1 MPEDLPQEA
10 DKPKISKAA
19 HKRRQIKEVKTKL
32 QNLSPKATA
41 EVVEE
46 VLATQARKQV
56 GGLTNFL
63 REHGVVGV
71 GVGLVFGI
79 QIKAVVDTIMLS
91 FVNPFTQL
99 VLPGSVALA
108 NQTVS
113 LRIGGKTAAL
123 GWGAIAYSLLTFIMV
138 ALIVYVAYRMLRLDK
153 LAKKKD

>member
-1 MPEDLPQEA
+1 MPEVPTQD
-10 DKPKISKAA
+10 DKPKLSKAA
-19 HKRRQIKEVKTKL
+19 DKRRQIKEVKTKL
-32 QNLSPKATA
+32 QNLSPKATT
-41 EVVEE
+41 EVLEE

-63 REHGVVGV
+63 REQGVVGV

-91 FVNPFTQL
+91 FVNPLTQL

-108 NQTVS
+108 NQTVA
-113 LRIGGKTAAL
+113 LRLGGKTATF
-123 GWGAIAYSLLTFIMV
+123 GWGAVVYSLLTFIIV
-138 ALIVYVAYRMLRLDK
+138 AFIVYAAYRLLHLDK